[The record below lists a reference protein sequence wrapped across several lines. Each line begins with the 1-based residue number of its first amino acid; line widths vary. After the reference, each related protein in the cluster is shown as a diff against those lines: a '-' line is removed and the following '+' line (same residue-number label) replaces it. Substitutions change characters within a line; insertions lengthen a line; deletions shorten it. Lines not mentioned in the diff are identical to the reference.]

1 MRFFLYIALACFTA
15 GAQEFDAQFIEL
27 IKRKNNLTE
36 EGWKLFVPYIHPLVA
51 SPIAEGLDLTVP
63 SELENQALAAMGFVD
78 VTAAPFNADPS
89 GKNDSTKAVQSAVD
103 FSRDHQMACFFPPG
117 IYLISDTIVCR
128 NKLEVRGN
136 GRILNATAHPC
147 ILIGSVRDPKKRAR
161 LLLAPNAPGFNE
173 PEKRK
178 IVIHF
183 LSSSCPKVGL
193 KAYNDPE
200 RPFAAS
206 QYNQTFHD
214 IDIVIGEANA
224 GAVGI
229 RMQAAEGSSVQNV
242 TIDATHGHT
251 GMLGASGSGGSHH
264 AITVIGGRIGID
276 TRGFPPEFK
285 ETDTGTQPTP
295 TMTYVRL
302 SSQTEA
308 AFVNKSRGPFIAIGW
323 HITCASA
330 HTAIKNAAQEAN
342 APFNGSIAMIDSIIE
357 FEKPSPDNRALASER
372 DFYFN
377 NVYIKNAAIISD
389 DRKGNPSGWIAVRH
403 LASSVKP
410 PDHRGY
416 AFDTSPYVE
425 EKRSPIV
432 FSARNEA
439 PPSNLCSRHYWGN
452 DFPSWEKGAVNVKDS
467 AIGARGDGVTDDTK
481 ALQNAI
487 DAHEIVFLPKGY
499 YLITATLRLKPNTKL
514 IGIDHTLSHIISG
527 EQFGGAAEGTPL
539 VETADDAQARTVIA
553 FLGICPSVQGK
564 SGVND
569 NILHNYALN
578 WKCGRRSI
586 CRSIDVGSIRPY
598 GFPATMPAGISNY
611 TSVRPMVLIENNG
624 GGKWY
629 NFYKESVYNYMPS
642 YRHLSLRN
650 TKEPIAFYH
659 MHAQDADVFA
669 QCEISN
675 AADVSIYGI
684 KTEHQTRFLYA
695 HDSRHIR
702 VFGLGGYA
710 TALKGSAH
718 LLFRNVDD
726 ILISNPGDQA
736 WLEPT
741 KFWTNVRPY
750 YQYNIKEYHPFI
762 IERQNGS
769 FACPSLDRPIAFF
782 SGETYADLKQNAAIK
797 KKAAHNE
804 LIKDV
809 PRDAAVT
816 GIKKGIKRCAERY
829 EITDFPDNFSDQT
842 CIAVPRGDP
851 KTAGKGFSFSVTS
864 PSALYIIVMR
874 KAGYMPPS
882 DWKRTDMTVTYRI
895 NEKLAMT
902 DDVYVLKTEGGRI
915 DVPQHDGNDG
925 TFGIPHMAV
934 VIPE

>member
-1 MRFFLYIALACFTA
+1 MRLFLSVILACFTA

-36 EGWKLFVPYIHPLVA
+36 EGWKMFASYIHPLVD

-63 SELENQALAAMGFVD
+63 SAMGNQVLAAMGFVD

-89 GKNDSTKAVQSAVD
+89 GKNDSTKAIQSAVD

-117 IYLISDTIVCR
+117 TYRISDTIVCR
-128 NKLEVRGN
+128 NTLEVRGN
-136 GRILNATAHPC
+136 GRILNTTAHPC
-147 ILIGSVRDPKKRAR
+147 ILIGTGRDPKMRAR
-161 LLLAPNAPGFNE
+161 LLLAPNSPGFND

-183 LSSSCPKVGL
+183 LSSSCPKIGL

-200 RPFAAS
+200 RPLAAS
-206 QYNQTFHD
+206 QYNQSFRD
-214 IDIVIGEANA
+214 IDIIIGESNP

-295 TMTYVRL
+295 TMSHVRL
-302 SSQTEA
+302 TGQTQA
-308 AFVNKSRGPFIAIGW
+308 AFVNKSRGPFIAVGW
-323 HITCASA
+323 HIRSA
-330 HTAIKNAAQEAN
+330 NARTAIVNAAQEAN

-357 FEKPSPDNRALASER
+357 FDAPSSDNRAIESKR

-377 NVYIKNAAIISD
+377 NVYIKNAAVVSGVIQ
-389 DRKGNPSGWIAVRH
+389 GNPSGWIAVRH

-410 PDHRGY
+410 PDHKGY
-416 AFDTSPYVE
+416 SFDTSPCVE

-432 FSARNEA
+432 LSILQNES
-439 PPSNLCSRHYWGN
+439 PPKDLCSQHTWGE
-452 DFPSWEKGAVNVKDS
+452 DFPSWEKGAVNVKDA
-467 AIGARGDGVTDDTK
+467 AIGAKGDGTTDDTR
-481 ALQNAI
+481 ALQKAI
-487 DAHEIVFLPKGY
+487 DGHEIVFLPKGY

-514 IGIDHTLSHIISG
+514 IGIDHALSKIISR
-527 EQFGGAAEGTPL
+527 EQFGDPAEGTPL
-539 VETADDAQARTVIA
+539 VETADDAAARTVIA
-553 FLGICPSVQGK
+553 FLGICPSSQGK

-569 NILHNYALN
+569 NILHNYALQ
-578 WKCGRRSI
+578 WKCGRASI
-586 CRSIDVGSIRPY
+586 CRSIDVQSMRPY
-598 GFPATMPAGISNY
+598 GFPAAMPAGVSNY
-611 TSVRPMVLIENNG
+611 TSARPMVLIENNG

-629 NFYKESVYNYMPS
+629 NFFKESTYNYLPS
-642 YRHLSLRN
+642 YRHVSIRN
-650 TKEPIAFYH
+650 TKEPLAFYH

-675 AADVSIYGI
+675 AYNVSIYGI

-695 HDSRHIR
+695 LDSRHIR

-710 TALKGSAH
+710 TAIRGSAH
-718 LLFRNVDD
+718 LLFKDVDT

-762 IERQNGS
+762 VERQSVS
-769 FACPSLDRPIAFF
+769 FVCPSLDRPIAYF
-782 SGETYADLKQNAAIK
+782 SGELYADLVQDRPTK
-797 KKAAHNE
+797 
-804 LIKDV
+804 V
-809 PRDAAVT
+809 R
-816 GIKKGIKRCAERY
+816 
-829 EITDFPDNFSDQT
+829 
-842 CIAVPRGDP
+842 
-851 KTAGKGFSFSVTS
+851 
-864 PSALYIIVMR
+864 
-874 KAGYMPPS
+874 
-882 DWKRTDMTVTYRI
+882 
-895 NEKLAMT
+895 
-902 DDVYVLKTEGGRI
+902 
-915 DVPQHDGNDG
+915 
-925 TFGIPHMAV
+925 
-934 VIPE
+934 